1 MDDYWAEF
9 LKVAAAHLLA
19 VASPGPDFAVVMR
32 QSLGYGRRVGLW
44 TSVGVGCGILLHVAY
59 SLCGIALVIK
69 GSEFWFT
76 LLKYV
81 AAAYIA
87 WIGLQSILAKPKLLN
102 EERIEMALAP
112 TTAAAFRTGFL
123 TNALNPKATLFFL
136 ALFATVISPSTPT
149 LVKLG
154 YGGWMTLAT
163 MVWFCLVA
171 TVFTAAE
178 VRLKFIRYG
187 HWLDR
192 ALGFIL
198 LGFAVSLALTR

>member
-44 TSVGVGCGILLHVAY
+44 TSVGVGCGILLHIAY
-59 SLCGIALVIK
+59 SLCGIALLIR
-69 GSEFWFT
+69 SSDFWFT

-87 WIGLQSILAKPKLLN
+87 WIGLQSLLTTPKLPN
-102 EERIEMALAP
+102 EERIEIARAP
-112 TTAAAFRTGFL
+112 TAAAAFRTGFL

-136 ALFATVISPSTPT
+136 AVFATVISPSTPT

-154 YGGWMTLAT
+154 YGGWMTVAT
-163 MVWFCLVA
+163 MGWFCLVA
-171 TVFTAAE
+171 SVFTAAE
-178 VRLKFIRYG
+178 VRLKFLRHG

-192 ALGFIL
+192 ALGLIL
-198 LGFAVSLALTR
+198 LGFAVSLAFAR